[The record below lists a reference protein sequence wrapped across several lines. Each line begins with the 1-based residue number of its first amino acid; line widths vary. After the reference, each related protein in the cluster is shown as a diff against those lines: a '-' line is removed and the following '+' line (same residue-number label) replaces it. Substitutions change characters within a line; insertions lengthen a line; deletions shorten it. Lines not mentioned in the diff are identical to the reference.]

1 MWFPRWHLCCQ
12 ILLYHHDLQE
22 GWCKR
27 CLVLKAEETLWLHVI
42 GTEPVNI
49 RCMHLMHPV
58 GSCVTDQPGQIKDKS
73 KIRIWWYS
81 KENCNDYGHKSHGTN
96 EEVTKGG
103 PMWYWGTNGCG
114 FTQLCTGSLYSQ
126 RFYSTMHQAY
136 VFGFQWFWRTTCY
149 DQFYSVILPCY
160 FKLCCSIPTNA
171 LTCYGS
177 GLGRS

>member
-81 KENCNDYGHKSHGTN
+81 KENYNDYGHKSHGTN

-114 FTQLCTGSLYSQ
+114 FTQLCTYGIFVLSKVLLNYAPGLCIWLSMVLTDNMLWPILFCYSAML
-126 RFYSTMHQAY
+126 F
-136 VFGFQWFWRTTCY
+136 
-149 DQFYSVILPCY
+149 
-160 FKLCCSIPTNA
+160 
-171 LTCYGS
+171 
-177 GLGRS
+177 

>member
-114 FTQLCTGSLYSQ
+114 FTQLCTYGIFVLSKVLLNYAPGLCIWLSMVLTDNMLWPILFCYSAML
-126 RFYSTMHQAY
+126 F
-136 VFGFQWFWRTTCY
+136 
-149 DQFYSVILPCY
+149 
-160 FKLCCSIPTNA
+160 
-171 LTCYGS
+171 
-177 GLGRS
+177 